1 MKEGLYDVAFRKKRL
16 LNLDLRKSNLKIKV
30 WNWRWLN
37 SLASKLPNLSRC
49 YDFDLSQAV
58 RTEVSFQNYNEKEKK
73 KIFGSIS
80 PQNLLFEQVIA
91 IKSG

>member
-1 MKEGLYDVAFRKKRL
+1 MVKTWSQKV
-16 LNLDLRKSNLKIKV
+16 KSQDQSVKLALIE
-30 WNWRWLN
+30 LT
-37 SLASKLPNLSRC
+37 ASKLPNLSRC
-49 YDFDLSQAV
+49 YDFDLSQAM

-91 IKSG
+91 IKSGSITSLNTQVLS